1 MAPKFS
7 GEEDNMAMRDISVFY
22 GKALMDIE
30 SFIYCLRVL
39 KCHVINSMLVPFC
52 VDLGIRDLKF
62 ESRQYLLSEKLLVDV
77 DIKFKKRSPSEEFK
91 IKNISQESYMHY
103 LVLSESYCT
112 PHQSKYL
119 KNTDISSGIEERD
132 CAFCRKNGEQKQFY
146 TTHSLKDQKGNVTC
160 PVLQKYVCPSCGA
173 TGLTAHTKLYCP
185 YEKHYISPVVS
196 HLTPR
201 MSSGKRRTKFQL

>member
-1 MAPKFS
+1 MGIPFICSQIESGKFS
-7 GEEDNMAMRDISVFY
+7 SISST
-22 GKALMDIE
+22 L
-30 SFIYCLRVL
+30 
-39 KCHVINSMLVPFC
+39 PFTS
-52 VDLGIRDLKF
+52 IKRRDLKF

-91 IKNISQESYMHY
+91 IKNISQESYSKHD
-103 LVLSESYCT
+103 VSDDNDCHDDGDSIKNKKNNCHSRASNE
-112 PHQSKYL
+112 PHKL
-119 KNTDISSGIEERD
+119 RD